1 MATILG
7 LAMKISADA
16 TGVQKSLTPVE
27 RALQKLDEQAKTV
40 TTAFDRFA
48 GSSSAAAAAQA
59 KAAADLERLTQQLQT
74 GAITAPEFAA
84 RFEELGNAVDAE
96 VAAFERA
103 ARTIEAN
110 RTPLERYDAEVKVLS
125 QDLEAGRID
134 QETFDRAV
142 SKATATFTKAELAA
156 QGYGNAIEVAGK
168 GNLQFN
174 ELSGI
179 LSALPGPL
187 GNVAGRISGISS
199 ASEGLARVFSGGLS
213 AGISSVGT
221 SIAGLVNPFTVGI
234 AAIAGF
240 GTAASAVVGGLGQLT
255 GKVEELGFAARQA
268 GVDFGTIQILE
279 EAATR
284 ANVPVEALA
293 TGIQKF
299 SARLADATKGSGD
312 TFTALEQLGFTLQDI
327 QAAQND
333 PTAFAGRVAKALD
346 QIPEPAKRAQL
357 QIDILGKGGEALV
370 RAFGEIDGS
379 AQAVRRFGGAISELD
394 ANRLLELDGA
404 FENVQRSILGLG
416 RELLTPFIGITQS
429 IADGLAPA
437 IATFGRNIGAVLD
450 TFSPLTSA
458 IGLLVNG
465 FLQIASTIGNV
476 IGTAF
481 EPFATAGRTV
491 AGVFDSLSK
500 ATTALFGRINDVVLG
515 FREFF
520 QFEGVAAAFR
530 DTFAQIG
537 DVISR
542 VSTIVT
548 TAFSKIGEVLG
559 NTLGEAISYVSDTVS
574 AFTEFVG
581 LSGALENIGGLISRV
596 FGSVSSVFST
606 IASAIG
612 GTVGRLLTMAEN
624 FLGIERSTE
633 GAAKGVDQ
641 ITQSTQ
647 QLTEEQK
654 KGYEEVQKAVAG
666 SGKALDDAIMK
677 AGEFGQA
684 GFNAALEFQNALA
697 DLKEQ
702 ADNNELNAEQYSRG
716 VALATAEFDKQVE
729 SLKQVQEETRK
740 AAEEA
745 QRRVDADLQVSDA
758 LLEQARIAREFGG
771 DNARAKAAE
780 DALAVERE
788 IARVRQ
794 EVSAARDN
802 GDEQAVMNGETRIAQ
817 LEKIRGEQQAI
828 ADGSA
833 KAAADEAQRLADQE
847 ERVNKLLNAGREQTQ
862 LEQQIAD
869 VQQVQARTAQELAA
883 ARLANNEQAANA
895 AAAKLAQLDQLQ
907 ASLSDQQQATAQGFG
922 EGFAKAFEQIDQ
934 TIQQSATKAAEFGDA
949 GFRAYQRLQEGV
961 SVLQQQARDGILN
974 KEALGQEVA
983 KLQALFQQQLQG
995 AANVNNLLFQQL
1007 SGQDQQR
1014 AIFAQQEEERR
1025 IQATKNIA
1033 AIEEEI
1039 AATKEAVEKA
1049 REDGDLKAAKAAV
1062 QRLQQLGQILNGEKQ
1077 IAAGRQQQQQGF
1089 TQDQVAQRE
1098 QFAKAQDEQYKQA
1111 LQQQQQLLA
1120 ARAQAEQAEYER
1132 QAARITELNTLG
1144 SRTVQTADIRTQE
1157 GQNLVL
1163 GLAANAQDPA
1173 LIEARLQTKQLQLIS
1188 QGILQAAANYF
1199 NSPVAIVGG
1208 AVLG

>member
-16 TGVQKSLTPVE
+16 TGVQQSLTPVE
-27 RALQKLDEQAKTV
+27 RALAKLDDQAKAITGS
-40 TTAFDRFA
+40 FDRFA

-59 KAAADLERLTQQLQT
+59 KAAADLERLTQQLQE
-74 GAITAPEFAA
+74 GAITAPEYAKA
-84 RFEELGNAVDAE
+84 FEELGNAVDAE
-96 VAAFERA
+96 VASFERA

-110 RTPLERYDAEVKVLS
+110 RTPLERYDAEVRVLS

-142 SKATATFTKAELAA
+142 AKATGTFTKAEAAA
-156 QGYGNAIEVAGK
+156 QGYGNALEGAGK

-187 GNVAGRISGISS
+187 GSVAGRLSGLSS
-199 ASEGLARVFSGGLS
+199 AGEGLARVFSGGL
-213 AGISSVGT
+213 AGGLTSVGT
-221 SIAGLVNPFTVGI
+221 SVAALVNPFTAGV
-234 AAIAGF
+234 AAVAGL
-240 GTAASAVVGGLGQLT
+240 GAAATAVVGGLTQLS

-268 GVDFGTIQILE
+268 GVDLATIQVLE

-299 SARLADATKGSGD
+299 GARLADATKGSGE
-312 TFTALEQLGFTLQDI
+312 TFTALEQLGFSLADI

-333 PTAFAGRVAKALD
+333 PTAFAGRVAAALD
-346 QIPEPAKRAQL
+346 TIPEPAKRAQL
-357 QIDILGKGGEALV
+357 QIDILGRGGESLV
-370 RAFGEIDGS
+370 RAFGEIEGS

-394 ANRLLELDGA
+394 ANRLLALDGA

-416 RELLTPFIGITQS
+416 RELLTPFIGVTQS
-429 IADGLAPA
+429 ISEGLAPA

-450 TFSPLTSA
+450 SLSPLTSA
-458 IGLLVNG
+458 VGLIANV
-465 FLQIASTIGNV
+465 FLQLGSTIGNV
-476 IGTAF
+476 IGTAL
-481 EPFATAGRTV
+481 EPFATAGRTI
-491 AGVFDSLSK
+491 AGVFDSISQ
-500 ATTALFGRINDVVLG
+500 ATTATFGRINDVVLG

-520 QFEGVAAAFR
+520 KFEGVSAAFR

-548 TAFSKIGEVLG
+548 TAFSQIGELIA
-559 NTLGEAISYVSDTVS
+559 NTLGRAATVVGETISQFSD
-574 AFTEFVG
+574 FIG
-581 LSGALENIGGLISRV
+581 LSGAIEAIGTVIGRV

-606 IASAIG
+606 IANAIG

-624 FLGIERSTE
+624 LLGIERSAE
-633 GAAKGVDQ
+633 GASAGVEQ
-641 ITQSTQ
+641 VTQSTQ

-654 KGYEEVQKAVAG
+654 KGYAEVQKAISG
-666 SGKALDDAIMK
+666 SGQALDNAIAK

-729 SLKQVQEETRK
+729 SLRQVQEETRK

-745 QRRVDADLQVSDA
+745 QRRVDADRQVSDA

-771 DNARAKAAE
+771 DNTRAKAAQ

-794 EVSAARDN
+794 EVAAARDG
-802 GDEQAVMNGETRIAQ
+802 GDAEAVTNGETRIAQ
-817 LEKIRGEQQAI
+817 LERIKAEQQAI

-847 ERVNKLLNAGREQTQ
+847 QRVNALLNAGREQTQ

-869 VQQVQARTAQELAA
+869 VQGVQARTAQELAA
-883 ARLANNEQAANA
+883 ARLAGNEEAANA
-895 AAAKLAQLDQLQ
+895 AASRLAQLDQLQ
-907 ASLSDQQQATAQGFG
+907 ASLEESQQAAEQGFG
-922 EGFAKAFEQIDQ
+922 DGFAQAFTAVDQ
-934 TIQQSATKAAEFGDA
+934 KIGEVINKAAEFGNA
-949 GFRAYQRLQEGV
+949 GAEAAQRLQEGIARA
-961 SVLQQQARDGILN
+961 QEQARAGILN
-974 KEALGQEVA
+974 KEAFDAEVARQQEVFNKEVANLEKTDQLRKQKIQENA
-983 KLQALFQQQLQG
+983 KLREQAE
-995 AANVNNLLFQQL
+995 
-1007 SGQDQQR
+1007 
-1014 AIFAQQEEERR
+1014 AQAVK
-1025 IQATKNIA
+1025 QA
-1033 AIEEEI
+1033 E
-1039 AATKEAVEKA
+1039 EAVK
-1049 REDGDLKAAKAAV
+1049 
-1062 QRLQQLGQILNGEKQ
+1062 
-1077 IAAGRQQQQQGF
+1077 
-1089 TQDQVAQRE
+1089 
-1098 QFAKAQDEQYKQA
+1098 
-1111 LQQQQQLLA
+1111 QQQQLIQQQQA
-1120 ARAQAEQAEYER
+1120 EYAKQQQAVAAEQARFAEER
-1132 QAARITELNTLG
+1132 RKAEEAEFNRQSERIRELNTLG
-1144 SRTVQTADIRTQE
+1144 SRTVSTADIRTQE

-1163 GLAANAQDPA
+1163 DLAANAQDPA
-1173 LIEARLQTKQLQLIS
+1173 LIEARLQTKQLQLIA
-1188 QGILQAAANYF
+1188 QGISQAASNYF
-1199 NSPVAIVGG
+1199 NTPVAIVGG

>member
-27 RALQKLDEQAKTV
+27 RALNSLDQQAKTI
-40 TTAFDRFA
+40 TSSFDRFA

-59 KAAADLERLTQQLQT
+59 KAAGDLERLTQQLQA
-74 GAITAPEFAA
+74 GAITAPEYA
-84 RFEELGNAVDAE
+84 RAFEELGNAVDAE

-110 RTPLERYDAEVKVLS
+110 LSPLQRYDAEVKVLA

-142 SKATATFTKAELAA
+142 AKATATFTKAESAA
-156 QGYGNAIEVAGK
+156 QGYGDALEGAGR
-168 GNLQFN
+168 GNLKFN

-187 GNVAGRISGISS
+187 GNVAGRLSGLSS
-199 ASEGLARVFSGGLS
+199 AGEGLARVFSGGLS
-213 AGISSVGT
+213 SGLSSVGASVVGLVT
-221 SIAGLVNPFTVGI
+221 PVTAGVAAVAGLG
-234 AAIAGF
+234 AAA
-240 GTAASAVVGGLGQLT
+240 TAVVSGLGQLS

-268 GVDFGTIQILE
+268 GVDFGTIQVLE

-299 SARLADATKGSGD
+299 GARLADATKGSGE

-346 QIPEPAKRAQL
+346 QIAEPAKRAQL
-357 QIDILGKGGEALV
+357 QIDILGRGGESLV
-370 RAFGEIDGS
+370 RAFGEIEGS

-394 ANRLLELDGA
+394 ANRLLALDGA

-416 RELLTPFIGITQS
+416 RELLTPFVGITQS
-429 IADGLAPA
+429 ISEGLAPA

-450 TFSPLTSA
+450 IFSPLTSA
-458 IGLLVNG
+458 IGLIVNG
-465 FLQIASTIGNV
+465 LLQLGATIGNV
-476 IGTAF
+476 IGTAL
-481 EPFATAGRTV
+481 EPFATAGRTI
-491 AGVFDSLSK
+491 AGVFDAISQ
-500 ATTALFGRINDVVLG
+500 ATTSVFGRINDVVLG

-548 TAFSKIGEVLG
+548 TAVGKIGEVIS
-559 NTLGEAISYVSDTVS
+559 NTLGGAVTFVTDTVL

-581 LSGALENIGGLISRV
+581 LSGVIEGIGTVIGRV

-606 IASAIG
+606 IANAIG

-624 FLGIERSTE
+624 FLGIERSAE
-633 GAAKGVDQ
+633 DASAGVNQ

-654 KGYEEVQKAVAG
+654 KGYAEVQKAIAG
-666 SGKALDDAIMK
+666 NAQALDNAIAK

-684 GFNAALEFQNALA
+684 GFEAALEFQNALA

-716 VALATAEFDKQVE
+716 VALATAEFDKHVE

-745 QRRVDADLQVSDA
+745 QRRVDADRQVADT

-788 IARVRQ
+788 IARVRE
-794 EVSAARDN
+794 EVAAARDG
-802 GDEQAVMNGETRIAQ
+802 GDTEAVANGETRIAQ
-817 LEKIRGEQQAI
+817 LEKIRAEQQAI

-883 ARLANNEQAANA
+883 ARLAGNEEAANTA
-895 AAAKLAQLDQLQ
+895 AARLAQLDQLQ
-907 ASLSDQQQATAQGFG
+907 ASLEESQQAAEQGFG
-922 EGFAKAFEQIDQ
+922 NGFAQAFQAVDQ
-934 TIQQSATKAAEFGDA
+934 NIGEVINKAAEFGNA
-949 GFRAYQRLQEGV
+949 GAEAAQRLQEGIARA
-961 SVLQQQARDGILN
+961 QEQARAGILN
-974 KEALGQEVA
+974 KEAFDAEVARQQEVFNKEVENLEKTDRLRKQKIEENA
-983 KLQALFQQQLQG
+983 KLREQAE
-995 AANVNNLLFQQL
+995 
-1007 SGQDQQR
+1007 
-1014 AIFAQQEEERR
+1014 AQAVK
-1025 IQATKNIA
+1025 QA
-1033 AIEEEI
+1033 E
-1039 AATKEAVEKA
+1039 EAVK
-1049 REDGDLKAAKAAV
+1049 
-1062 QRLQQLGQILNGEKQ
+1062 
-1077 IAAGRQQQQQGF
+1077 
-1089 TQDQVAQRE
+1089 
-1098 QFAKAQDEQYKQA
+1098 
-1111 LQQQQQLLA
+1111 QQQQLIQQQQAEYAKQQQAVA
-1120 ARAQAEQAEYER
+1120 AEQARFAEERRKAEQAEFER
-1132 QAARITELNTLG
+1132 QSARIRELNTLG
-1144 SRTVQTADIRTQE
+1144 SRTVSTADIRTQE
-1157 GQNLVL
+1157 GQELVL

-1173 LIEARLQTKQLQLIS
+1173 LIEARLQTKQLQLIA
-1188 QGILQAAANYF
+1188 QGISQAASNYF
-1199 NSPVAIVGG
+1199 NTPVAIVGG